1 MNKSFNGFIVFI
13 LLIISKIAAAQQD
26 STLTLAQ
33 AKDRLLKKNFYLLAA
48 YYEVSQAEAQVA
60 QARLWNNPSIY
71 FNQEVYNKAKE
82 ILKTSNQYE
91 VQLTQTISIAGKHT
105 NTVKLAKVNLE
116 MNKAQFDDV
125 IRSLVF
131 ELSDTYN
138 SLATLEEKE
147 DLYDEV
153 ISSYERLIAASKKE
167 LQVGAISVTE
177 NLRIQSEYIGVKAQA
192 LDNADR
198 KEQYLSQLRTLLQ
211 YPKDTLI
218 RVTQKIPLFN
228 SNLVLD
234 SLIDRALAVRPDLK
248 VSKLNQEY
256 QHQNLKLQRSLA
268 VPDLMFGYD
277 HDLASNY
284 APNYNGV
291 MLQMDLPVF
300 NRNQGNIK
308 QAKYGIQQSQ
318 LKRDYLKIAI
328 TNQVIAAYNQYKKN
342 NDGLNNY
349 TDEYLDNLT
358 QLNKNTNT
366 YFQKRDISLLEF
378 IDYQRIY
385 ISTNIQLIELR
396 QQFLESVN
404 NLNFSVG
411 ETVIDY

>member
-1 MNKSFNGFIVFI
+1 MNKSFNGFTVFI
-13 LLIISKIAAAQQD
+13 LLVISKFVAAQSD

-33 AKDRLLKKNFYLLAA
+33 AKERLLKKNFYLLAA

-60 QARLWNNPSIY
+60 QARLWNNPNIY
-71 FNQEVYNKAKE
+71 FNQEIYNKAKE

-91 VQLTQTISIAGKHT
+91 VQFTQTISIAGKHT

-116 MNKAQFDDV
+116 VNKAQFDDV

-138 SLATLEEKE
+138 NLAALEEKE

-153 ISSYERLIAASKKE
+153 IASYERLIAASKKE

-192 LDNADR
+192 LDNANQ

-218 RVTQKIPLFN
+218 RITQKIPLFN

-234 SLIDRALAVRPDLK
+234 SLIDHALAVRPDLK

-268 VPDLMFGYD
+268 LPDLTMGYD

-318 LKRDYLKIAI
+318 LQGDYLKTTI

-342 NDGLNNY
+342 NEGLSNY
-349 TDEYLDNLT
+349 SDEYLDNLT